1 MIKNKSKVIDM
12 RGENMRY
19 SRQNKILDLITKY
32 EIDTQERLANLLE
45 KKGFKVTQATISR
58 DIKELQLVKILNV
71 NGRYKYA
78 VSTGH
83 DTPISERF
91 IKIFRET
98 VLSFKSAQN
107 LIIIKTLSGCGSAA
121 CEAID
126 CIDLPHLV
134 GSVAGDNTLLLVIDK
149 EENVEKILAIFNDML
164 LIKSTK

>member
-1 MIKNKSKVIDM
+1 
-12 RGENMRY
+12 MRY

-32 EIDTQERLANLLE
+32 EIDTQERLASMLE
-45 KKGFKVTQATISR
+45 AEGFKVTQATISR
-58 DIKELQLVKILNV
+58 DIKELQLIKVLSTAGN
-71 NGRYKYA
+71 YKYA
-78 VSTGH
+78 VSTRH

-98 VLSFKSAQN
+98 ILSFKSANN
-107 LIIIKTLSGCGSAA
+107 LIVIKTLSGCGSAA

-149 EENVEKILAIFNDML
+149 EENVEKSL
-164 LIKSTK
+164 LYSMTCFY

>member
-1 MIKNKSKVIDM
+1 
-12 RGENMRY
+12 MRY

-32 EIDTQERLANLLE
+32 EIDTQERLAGMLE
-45 KKGFKVTQATISR
+45 DEGFKVTQATISR
-58 DIKELQLVKILNV
+58 DIKELQLIKVLSTTGN
-71 NGRYKYA
+71 YKYA
-78 VSTGH
+78 VSTRH

-107 LIIIKTLSGCGSAA
+107 LIVIKTLSGCGSAA

-164 LIKSTK
+164 LLKSSK

>member
-1 MIKNKSKVIDM
+1 
-12 RGENMRY
+12 MRY

-32 EIDTQERLANLLE
+32 EIDTQERLASMLE
-45 KKGFKVTQATISR
+45 AEGFKVTQATISR
-58 DIKELQLVKILNV
+58 DIKELQLIKVLSTAGN
-71 NGRYKYA
+71 YKYA
-78 VSTGH
+78 VSTRH

-98 VLSFKSAQN
+98 ILSFKSANN
-107 LIIIKTLSGCGSAA
+107 LIVIKTLSGCGSAA

-126 CIDLPHLV
+126 CIDLPHHV

-164 LIKSTK
+164 LLKSSK

>member
-1 MIKNKSKVIDM
+1 
-12 RGENMRY
+12 MRY
-19 SRQNKILDLITKY
+19 SRQNKILELIKTHVV
-32 EIDTQERLANLLE
+32 ETQDQLQDLLE
-45 KKGFKVTQATISR
+45 EAGYKVTQATISR
-58 DIKELQLVKILNV
+58 DIKELQLIKVLSTAGN
-71 NGRYKYA
+71 YKYA
-78 VSTGH
+78 VSTRH

-98 VLSFKSAQN
+98 ILSFKSANN
-107 LIIIKTLSGCGSAA
+107 LIVIKTLSGCGSAA

-164 LIKSTK
+164 LLKSSK

>member
-1 MIKNKSKVIDM
+1 
-12 RGENMRY
+12 MRY

-32 EIDTQERLANLLE
+32 EIDTQERLASMLE
-45 KKGFKVTQATISR
+45 AEGFKVTQATISR
-58 DIKELQLVKILNV
+58 DIKELQLIKVLSTAGN
-71 NGRYKYA
+71 YKYA
-78 VSTGH
+78 VSTRH

-98 VLSFKSAQN
+98 ILSFKSANN

-164 LIKSTK
+164 LLKSSK

>member
-1 MIKNKSKVIDM
+1 
-12 RGENMRY
+12 MRY

-32 EIDTQERLANLLE
+32 EIDTQEKLASMLE
-45 KKGFKVTQATISR
+45 DEGFKVTQATISR
-58 DIKELQLVKILNV
+58 DIKELQLIKVLSTTGN
-71 NGRYKYA
+71 YKYA
-78 VSTGH
+78 VSTRH

-98 VLSFKSAQN
+98 ILSFKSAQN
-107 LIIIKTLSGCGSAA
+107 LIVIKTLSGCGSAA

-164 LIKSTK
+164 LLKSSK

>member
-1 MIKNKSKVIDM
+1 
-12 RGENMRY
+12 MRY

-32 EIDTQERLANLLE
+32 EIDTQERLASMLE
-45 KKGFKVTQATISR
+45 AEGFKVTQATISR
-58 DIKELQLVKILNV
+58 DIKELQLIKVLSTAGN
-71 NGRYKYA
+71 YKYA
-78 VSTGH
+78 VSTRH

-98 VLSFKSAQN
+98 ILSFKSANN
-107 LIIIKTLSGCGSAA
+107 LIVIKTLSGCGSAA

-134 GSVAGDNTLLLVIDK
+134 GSVAGDNTFLLVIDK

-164 LIKSTK
+164 LLKSSK